1 MAASPSAAPAAAFPK
16 MQRKSP
22 TEVRAMDFEP
32 VDAKTREQS
41 AAIVEGV
48 KAGGEAAL
56 LDFATKFGDLKP
68 GQKALLDKADLE
80 AAWARVGTE
89 VQELLTRV
97 AGRIREFAAAQRAA
111 LTDVDVPVP
120 GGRAG
125 HTVAAVEVAGCYA
138 PGGRYPLPSSVMMT
152 AVTARA
158 AGVARVFV
166 ASPRPTDVT
175 LAAAF
180 ASDADGLLAI
190 GGAQAIAAMAFGIGG
205 VPPCDVIVGPGN
217 RWVTAAK
224 AIVAGRCGI
233 DMLAGPSECLVL
245 ADETADP
252 AIVAADL
259 LAQAEHDADALPI
272 LVTTSAELA
281 DAVDDAVAAQL
292 ATLQTRD
299 VAAVAIAKGLSVV
312 CPDMDSAVAV
322 TNGLAPEHLEVQTA
336 DSVALAS
343 RLTAFGGIFIGPNTA
358 EVFGDYGAGPNHV
371 LPTGGTGKYTG
382 GLSVFTFLRIRTWLR
397 SDTPAAGADRE
408 AFEGLVR
415 DTAALARLE
424 GLRGH
429 ERAALRRSDNATA
442 LIAAAELEAAEAKDE

>member
-1 MAASPSAAPAAAFPK
+1 MSVRGTVYALGQASRSSGPDHASPPPKHLPASTAPYVGYFCL
-16 MQRKSP
+16 S
-22 TEVRAMDFEP
+22 RA
-32 VDAKTREQS
+32 Q
-41 AAIVEGV
+41 
-48 KAGGEAAL
+48 
-56 LDFATKFGDLKP
+56 
-68 GQKALLDKADLE
+68 
-80 AAWARVGTE
+80 
-89 VQELLTRV
+89 
-97 AGRIREFAAAQRAA
+97 
-111 LTDVDVPVP
+111 
-120 GGRAG
+120 
-125 HTVAAVEVAGCYA
+125 
-138 PGGRYPLPSSVMMT
+138 
-152 AVTARA
+152 
-158 AGVARVFV
+158 
-166 ASPRPTDVT
+166 
-175 LAAAF
+175 
-180 ASDADGLLAI
+180 
-190 GGAQAIAAMAFGIGG
+190 
-205 VPPCDVIVGPGN
+205 
-217 RWVTAAK
+217 
-224 AIVAGRCGI
+224 
-233 DMLAGPSECLVL
+233 
-245 ADETADP
+245 
-252 AIVAADL
+252 
-259 LAQAEHDADALPI
+259 
-272 LVTTSAELA
+272 A